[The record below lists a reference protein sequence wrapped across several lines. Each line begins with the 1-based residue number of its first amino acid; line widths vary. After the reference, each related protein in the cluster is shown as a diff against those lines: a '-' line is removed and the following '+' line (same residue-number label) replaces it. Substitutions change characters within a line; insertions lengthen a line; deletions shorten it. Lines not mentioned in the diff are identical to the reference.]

1 MDEDIS
7 IINSNTRNE
16 KIKNFFIENKIK
28 LISFLLIIIL
38 SLIGFF
44 GYEEFNKRKK
54 ISISDEYNSI
64 VMEFDDSNKEITK
77 NKLVYIVKKKDPTYS
92 PLSLYFIIDNN
103 LITDNEKIN
112 TLFDILINDTSLK
125 KEIKN
130 LIIFKKA
137 LFNADQF
144 DEGKMLSILNPVINS
159 ESVWKSHALHLM
171 AEFFYFKGEKQK
183 AKEFFNQIVNLE
195 TANPDIQLQAQK
207 RLNRD
212 LSE

>member
-112 TLFDILINDTSLK
+112 TLFDILINDTSLE

-130 LIIFKKA
+130 AI
-137 LFNADQF
+137 
-144 DEGKMLSILNPVINS
+144 
-159 ESVWKSHALHLM
+159 
-171 AEFFYFKGEKQK
+171 
-183 AKEFFNQIVNLE
+183 
-195 TANPDIQLQAQK
+195 
-207 RLNRD
+207 
-212 LSE
+212 